1 MSIRVTSEVG
11 KLRGVITHTP
21 GREVSLVT
29 PEIKDEL
36 LFDDIIYEEN
46 ARNEHL
52 QMLQVIKSALP
63 DVTIIEVADLFLE
76 TFKQADAREYFID
89 RLIENFPEGNIH
101 PVKKELVNLA
111 PESLVRFGIQGQTP
125 EMGKFKLFP
134 IPNLLFTRDLA
145 AVVGSNIVISR
156 AAMRARVRES
166 YLMDTVVRY
175 HPMYESIRNKV
186 IRISKEDS
194 IEGGDI
200 IIASDDLVIIGMSE
214 RTSFSGVM
222 RAGEHLLSNGLKQVL
237 IVDIPKQRA
246 SMHLD
251 TIFTF
256 CDVDECVVYPPA
268 IINRSENVV
277 SLTKKG
283 EKIISQLKPSLKLA
297 LEEALGYPF
306 RFIKCGGD
314 DKVAQQREQW
324 SDGAN
329 HFALAPGVV
338 IGYERNIATFQ
349 EMEKY
354 GYEIVPGREFIRK
367 YSDGSFDISKAGK
380 MVITFEGNELCR
392 GRGGARCMTQ
402 PFLRDPLSA

>member
-1 MSIRVTSEVG
+1 MSIQVTSEVG

-29 PEIKDEL
+29 PEIKDKL
-36 LFDDIIYEEN
+36 LFDDIIYEED
-46 ARNEHL
+46 ARNEHI
-52 QMLQVIKSALP
+52 QMLQVIKTALP
-63 DVTIIEVADLFLE
+63 DVSIIEVADLFLE
-76 TFKQADAREYFID
+76 AFQISDAREYFIE

-101 PVKKELVNLA
+101 PVKKELLNLE

-125 EMGKFKLFP
+125 EMGKFKLYP

-145 AVVGSNIVISR
+145 AVVGTNVVISR

-166 YLMDTVVRY
+166 YMMDAVVRY
-175 HPMYESIRNKV
+175 HPMYESARDQV

-200 IIASDDLVIIGMSE
+200 LTASDGLVIIGMSE

-222 RAGEHLLSNGLKQVL
+222 RAGKNLLAKGMEQVL

-256 CDVDECVVYPPA
+256 CDVDQCVVYPPA
-268 IINRSENVV
+268 IIDRSENVV
-277 SLTKKG
+277 SLRKNG
-283 EKIISQLKPSLKLA
+283 EQVISELKPSLKLA
-297 LEEALGYPF
+297 LEESLGRPF
-306 RFIKCGGD
+306 TFIKCGGD

-402 PFLRDPLSA
+402 PFLRDSLPA

>member
-1 MSIRVTSEVG
+1 MSIKVSSEVG
-11 KLRGVITHTP
+11 FLRGVITHTP

-29 PEIKDEL
+29 PEIKDKL
-36 LFDDIIYEEN
+36 LFDDIIYEED

-52 QMLQVIKSALP
+52 EMLEIIRIALP
-63 DVTIIEVADLFLE
+63 EAKVIEIADLFLE
-76 TFKQADAREYFID
+76 VFKQSDAREFFIE
-89 RLIENFPEGNIH
+89 RLVENFADVNVH
-101 PVKKELVNLA
+101 SVKKELLQLG
-111 PESLVRFGIQGQTP
+111 PESLTRFGIQGQTP

-145 AVVGSNIVISR
+145 AVVGDNLVISR

-166 YLMDTVVRY
+166 YLMDAVVRF
-175 HPMYESIRNKV
+175 HPMYEGIRKNI
-186 IRISKEDS
+186 IRIPKEDS

-200 IIASDDLVIIGMSE
+200 LTASEEVVIIGMSE

-222 RAGEHLLSNGLKQVL
+222 RAGQQLLSRGVKQIL

-256 CDVDECVVYPPA
+256 CDVDQCVVYPPA
-268 IINRSENVV
+268 IIDRKENVV
-277 SLTKKG
+277 SLSMKG
-283 EKIISQLKPSLKLA
+283 DQVISELKPSLKLA
-297 LEEALGYPF
+297 LEEALGREF
-306 RFIKCGGD
+306 TFIKCGGD
-314 DKVAQQREQW
+314 DLVSQQREQW

-338 IGYERNIATFQ
+338 IGYERNVNTFR
-349 EMEKY
+349 EMQKY
-354 GYEIVPGREFIRK
+354 GYEIIAGRDFISQYR
-367 YSDGSFDISKAGK
+367 DGSFDISKAGK
-380 MVITFEGNELCR
+380 LVITFEGNELCR

-402 PFLRDPLSA
+402 PFMRNPV

>member
-1 MSIRVTSEVG
+1 MSIQVSSEVG
-11 KLRGVITHTP
+11 VLCGVITHTP

-29 PEIKDEL
+29 PEIKDKL
-36 LFDDIIYEEN
+36 LFDDIIFEED

-52 QMLQVIKSALP
+52 QMLQIIKTALP
-63 DVTIIEVADLFLE
+63 TVEIYEIADLFLE
-76 TFKQADAREYFID
+76 TFQQEDAREYFIE
-89 RLIENFPEGNIH
+89 RIIENIPEGNMH
-101 PVKKELVNLA
+101 PIRNDLLSLSS
-111 PESLVRFGIQGQTP
+111 ESLTRFGIQGQTP
-125 EMGKFKLFP
+125 ELGKFKLFP
-134 IPNLLFTRDLA
+134 SPNLLFTRDLA
-145 AVVGSNIVISR
+145 AIVGNNVIISR
-156 AAMRARVRES
+156 AAKRARIRES

-175 HPMYESIRNKV
+175 HPLYENSRENI

-194 IEGGDI
+194 IEGGDVLT
-200 IIASDDLVIIGMSE
+200 ASEELTIIGMSE

-222 RAGEHLLSNGLKQVL
+222 RAGKLLLDRGVKQIL
-237 IVDIPKQRA
+237 IVDIPKTRA

-256 CDVDECVVYPPA
+256 SNVDECVVYPPA
-268 IINRSENVV
+268 ILDRTENVV
-277 SLTKKG
+277 SLTKNG
-283 EKIISQLKPSLKLA
+283 EQVISELKPSLKLA
-297 LEEALGYPF
+297 LEESLGHEF
-306 RFIKCGGD
+306 TFIKCGGD
-314 DKVAQQREQW
+314 DKISQQREQW

-338 IGYERNIATFQ
+338 IGYERNIHTFL

-354 GYEIVPGREFIRK
+354 GYEIVPGREFIRR

-402 PFLRDPLSA
+402 PFNRAKA